1 MSGPGRATRGA
12 DRERGAAEAT
22 ERLRELVE
30 AGGNKVVLVVDEQA
44 GDRDRFGRL
53 LRHLDVGAQ
62 LVVEGWADRVGAT
75 LRIPP

>member
-1 MSGPGRATRGA
+1 M
-12 DRERGAAEAT
+12 
-22 ERLRELVE
+22 RELVE